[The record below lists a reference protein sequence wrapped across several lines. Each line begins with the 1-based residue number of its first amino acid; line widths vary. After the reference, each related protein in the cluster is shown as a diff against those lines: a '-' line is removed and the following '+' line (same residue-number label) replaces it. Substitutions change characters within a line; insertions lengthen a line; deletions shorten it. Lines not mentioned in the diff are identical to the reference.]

1 MRSPERS
8 IVPELLE
15 SGLFGPLSAALAAYC
30 RNRGKSHTAAAQG
43 DFCNPLLES
52 TNFRLIRVWQTAC
65 TEGGMLRIT
74 LPTASHSGLFIL
86 EGRLTGLWVKE
97 LLRVARGINQ
107 ACGSIFDLQEVFYV
121 DSEGENA
128 LRLLSGR
135 GAKFITDSAYGKDLC
150 HRLKLRRVT
159 PSEGEGNNGKSGEG
173 SRKSRHCRNSFGGT
187 LDALTAADA
196 NQHPS
201 SCRG

>member
-1 MRSPERS
+1 
-8 IVPELLE
+8 
-15 SGLFGPLSAALAAYC
+15 
-30 RNRGKSHTAAAQG
+30 
-43 DFCNPLLES
+43 
-52 TNFRLIRVWQTAC
+52 
-65 TEGGMLRIT
+65 MLRIT

-86 EGRLTGLWVKE
+86 EGRLTGLWAKE
-97 LLRVARGINQ
+97 LLRVARGTNQ
-107 ACGSIFDLQEVFYV
+107 GHGNIFDLQEVFYV

-150 HRLKLRRVT
+150 RRLKLRRIT
-159 PSEGEGNNGKSGEG
+159 PTEGEGDNGERVED
-173 SRKSRHCRNSFGGT
+173 SRKSRHCRNSFDSR
-187 LDALTAADA
+187 LDALTAADV